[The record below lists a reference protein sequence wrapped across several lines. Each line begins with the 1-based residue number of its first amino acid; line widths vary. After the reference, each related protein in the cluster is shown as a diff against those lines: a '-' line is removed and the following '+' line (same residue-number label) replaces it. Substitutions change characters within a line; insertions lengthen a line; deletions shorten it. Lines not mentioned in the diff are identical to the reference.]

1 MELQSEERQ
10 TFQRREWA
18 VQRFGTIVL
27 VAFIVAGFL
36 GFLGAGPLATTT
48 TASAQGVVTVEHDWI
63 VRANA
68 ETSMHIRLAPDAVED
83 DTVTLEF
90 TGPWVSGVDLEAV
103 SPEPVEQHAI
113 PDGTALTFM
122 VEPGSETEV
131 SLTLVPQ
138 ELFQREAQATVADET
153 VSFNQFVLP

>member
-10 TFQRREWA
+10 TFQRREWT
-18 VQRFGTIVL
+18 VQRFGTLVL

-36 GFLGAGPLATTT
+36 GLLGAGPLATTT
-48 TASAQGVVTVEHDWI
+48 SSSSQGMVTVEHDWI

-68 ETSMHIRLAPDAVED
+68 ETTMHVRIAPEAVEN

-90 TGPWVSGVDLEAV
+90 TGPWVSGVDLESI
-103 SPEPVEQHAI
+103 SPDPVEQHAI

-122 VEPGSETEV
+122 VEPSSDIDV

-138 ELFQREAQATVADET
+138 ELFQREAQVTVGDET